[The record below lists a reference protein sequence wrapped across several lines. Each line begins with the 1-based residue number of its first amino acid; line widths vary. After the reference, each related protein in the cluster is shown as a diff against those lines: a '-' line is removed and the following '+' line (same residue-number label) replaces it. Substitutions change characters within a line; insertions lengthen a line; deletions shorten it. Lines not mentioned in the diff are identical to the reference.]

1 MSRTGSLICVAQG
14 VAVALLS
21 LVEMTAHAQ
30 TAQRVDGVDLIAAQK
45 TGGAAA
51 AGYNGKQLE
60 VFNLRVNGFFAVNDS
75 LGRKNPAIDLRSPKY
90 FDYIACESALSDSPE
105 LAKLAVG
112 QTLVVT
118 GVAAIGT
125 YSLRLQNCKIIKLLD
140 PVLPATVNLPLS
152 GDSVTAKDMLT
163 DYLKNSVAATLK
175 YKGKALTISGRI
187 ASVSGDKLKIRG
199 NEFNSVSCR
208 LSGPVVSFVQNLPST
223 TEAVVSATVEEM
235 DTVDLNV
242 KNCALISPVMPAAT
256 PTPTPTPAPTP
267 APTATPTPTP
277 TPAPTPASPAAVAK
291 FKAADLKTYYPTAV
305 HGNGSWTLTGTAGA
319 LMVVVRQDE
328 KDGSPTRGKFF
339 IAVGGGKER
348 PMNKTELRAFY
359 DGMLARA
366 KAPGAAPFEKEATRA
381 LGAALGL
388 KPVALP

>member
-21 LVEMTAHAQ
+21 VVGMTAHAQ

-60 VFNLRVNGFFAVNDS
+60 VFNLRVNGFFAVNES

-152 GDSVTAKDMLT
+152 GDSVSAKDMLT

-187 ASVSGDKLKIRG
+187 ASVSGDKLKLRG

-208 LSGPVVSFVQNLPST
+208 LAGPVVSFVQNLPST

-242 KNCALISPVMPAAT
+242 KNCTLISPVMPAPTPAAT
-256 PTPTPTPAPTP
+256 PATTPAPTP
-267 APTATPTPTP
+267 AT
-277 TPAPTPASPAAVAK
+277 PAAVAK